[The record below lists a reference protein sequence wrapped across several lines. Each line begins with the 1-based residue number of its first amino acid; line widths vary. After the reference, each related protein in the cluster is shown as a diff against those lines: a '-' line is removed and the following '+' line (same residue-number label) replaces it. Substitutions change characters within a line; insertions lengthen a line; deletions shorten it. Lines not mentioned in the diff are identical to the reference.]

1 MGGDFSMPSDRV
13 KSEHIIS
20 RYRSLMYIKSLGEFT
35 LKPGFDE
42 KSYIRTDGY
51 APIPLADGKQINI
64 QSAKFGI
71 WHLSPMIWN
80 DIVKK
85 GNYAC
90 LCTGNGEYD
99 FKLIKN
105 ENDIKDIAE
114 NAKNVFMRL
123 TPTRSMNIMETIKS
137 VLSPSQIVLD
147 DDLILDTIY
156 TNRDVH
162 LMLLV
167 HPTAEPAL
175 NSMFDTVFNAEG
187 DYNISELG

>member
-1 MGGDFSMPSDRV
+1 
-13 KSEHIIS
+13 
-20 RYRSLMYIKSLGEFT
+20 
-35 LKPGFDE
+35 
-42 KSYIRTDGY
+42 
-51 APIPLADGKQINI
+51 
-64 QSAKFGI
+64 
-71 WHLSPMIWN
+71 
-80 DIVKK
+80 
-85 GNYAC
+85 
-90 LCTGNGEYD
+90 
-99 FKLIKN
+99 
-105 ENDIKDIAE
+105 
-114 NAKNVFMRL
+114 
-123 TPTRSMNIMETIKS
+123 METIKS